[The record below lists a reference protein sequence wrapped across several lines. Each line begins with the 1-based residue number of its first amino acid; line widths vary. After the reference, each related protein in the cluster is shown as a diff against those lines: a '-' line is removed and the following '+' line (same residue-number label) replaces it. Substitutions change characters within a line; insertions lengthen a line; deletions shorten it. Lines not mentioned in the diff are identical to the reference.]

1 MNEEIKLNDEA
12 IDKIANVVI
21 SKLVD
26 NRSDGNL
33 KDMINKKFS
42 EDIDLTMI
50 GVVEEELPKIINSVS
65 LLIEDRIMNSNN
77 LRDLII
83 RYVYEDI
90 LYGSHGSRLQSVIST
105 KSELASVTSQL
116 YNLNSKVD
124 ELIALFEIYKDK
136 VDTLINN

>member
-1 MNEEIKLNDEA
+1 MDEEIKLNDEA

-50 GVVEEELPKIINSVS
+50 GVVEEELPKIINNVS

-77 LRDLII
+77 LRYLIT

-90 LYGSHGSRLQSVIST
+90 LYGSHGGRLKI
-105 KSELASVTSQL
+105 KR
-116 YNLNSKVD
+116 Y
-124 ELIALFEIYKDK
+124 I
-136 VDTLINN
+136 

>member
-1 MNEEIKLNDEA
+1 MDERIKLNDEA
-12 IDKIANVVI
+12 IDKIANAVI
-21 SKLVD
+21 SKLID
-26 NRSDGNL
+26 DKSGSNL

-50 GVVEEELPKIINSVS
+50 GVVEEELPKMIDRIS
-65 LLIEDRIMNSNN
+65 LLIEDRIMNSGY
-77 LRDLII
+77 LKDLII

-90 LYGSHGSRLQSVIST
+90 LYGSHGGRLQGVISP
-105 KSELASVTSQL
+105 KSELISLTSQF

-136 VDTLINN
+136 VDTSNK

>member
-50 GVVEEELPKIINSVS
+50 GVVEEELPKIINNVS

-77 LRDLII
+77 LRDLIT

-90 LYGSHGSRLQSVIST
+90 LYGSHGGRLNSIIPAR
-105 KSELASVTSQL
+105 SELVSVTSQL

-136 VDTLINN
+136 VDTSNK

>member
-50 GVVEEELPKIINSVS
+50 GVVEEELPKIINNVS

-77 LRDLII
+77 LRDLIT

-90 LYGSHGSRLQSVIST
+90 LYGSHGGRLQSVIST

-136 VDTLINN
+136 VDTSNK